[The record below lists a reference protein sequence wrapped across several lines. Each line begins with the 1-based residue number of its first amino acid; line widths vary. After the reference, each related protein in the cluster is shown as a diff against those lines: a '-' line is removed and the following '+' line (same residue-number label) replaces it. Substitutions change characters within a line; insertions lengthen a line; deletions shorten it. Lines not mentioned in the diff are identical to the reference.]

1 MEDECAISFEEILLF
16 TTGLKNVQPSGF
28 PVGKPSIE
36 FLQTAGLSRW
46 IRNIKQVI
54 RTRQKDALPWRK
66 YLKNVVHSFKNKYT
80 IMKSEEITKTQG
92 IMWCEIRNYMY
103 SPWNNCTEETIQ
115 SKFLK
120 RSDNSI
126 ELPNKVCIF
135 RSSSHGGITKCQQAY
150 KKWQKEKNPTK
161 KLGIT
166 NFQHIRRM
174 QTKVKTT
181 TLSAHSKSVWVLDLI
196 WISNTKRCIH
206 TSRIFTLGDNYDT
219 ARIGFIK

>member
-1 MEDECAISFEEILLF
+1 
-16 TTGLKNVQPSGF
+16 
-28 PVGKPSIE
+28 
-36 FLQTAGLSRW
+36 
-46 IRNIKQVI
+46 
-54 RTRQKDALPWRK
+54 
-66 YLKNVVHSFKNKYT
+66 
-80 IMKSEEITKTQG
+80 MKSEEITKTQG

-181 TLSAHSKSVWVLDLI
+181 TLSAHSKSVRVLDL
-196 WISNTKRCIH
+196 KHKAIH
-206 TSRIFTLGDNYDT
+206 LHIKNLYIRWQLWHSKDRFYTVSRFLITILKLTHFFYFQFQTGNVNLWRTSVPYHSRRFYCLQLD
-219 ARIGFIK
+219 